1 MRVKLYGARGSI
13 PVSGRGYV
21 KYGGNTT
28 CLYVENDAGDPV
40 VIDAGSGIREV
51 GGQLIKNKKQEI
63 ILLFTHYHWD
73 HIQGFPFFGPAYF
86 KNTTLFIY
94 GPSME
99 ADVRKAL
106 SYQMT
111 RPYFPTISI
120 SDMPARFDF
129 KQLKNKVRV
138 GSLLVETITN
148 NHPNFTKGLKF
159 TENGKCLVFLTDNEI
174 MHGNIKG
181 RFRKFADFVKKADV
195 LIHDAQYTDEIY
207 KTKIG
212 WGHST
217 FSQVMQLAQES
228 SVKHVVFTHHD
239 PFSNDEFIDDIV
251 ATCSRAYPQLKI
263 EAAREGMEFDLS

>member
-13 PVSGRGYV
+13 PVSGKV
-21 KYGGNTT
+21 SSKYGGNTT
-28 CLYVENDAGDPV
+28 CLYVENSAGDPI

-51 GGQLIKNKKQEI
+51 GGYLIKNKKHEI
-63 ILLFTHYHWD
+63 VMLFTHYHWD

-86 KNTTLFIY
+86 KNTVLTIH
-94 GPSME
+94 GPAHEVS
-99 ADVRKAL
+99 VKKAL

-120 SDMPARFDF
+120 HDMPAKFIF
-129 KQLKNKVRV
+129 KELKNKVRI
-138 GSLLVETITN
+138 GSMLIETITN

-159 TENGKCLVFLTDNEI
+159 TENGKCLVFLTDNEL
-174 MHGNIKG
+174 MMG
-181 RFRKFADFVKKADV
+181 RPKTKFKKFVDFAKKADI

-207 KTKIG
+207 KNKPG

-217 FSQVMQLAQES
+217 FSQVMQLAQECG
-228 SVKHVVFTHHD
+228 VKHVVFTHHD
-239 PFSNDEFIDDIV
+239 PFSSDEFIDDIV

-263 EAAREGMEFDLS
+263 AAASEGMEFDLD